1 MQKEKENK
9 MSFIKSIA
17 AVPGYSDFFLSSERD
32 YVLSK
37 IYELEDVRYE
47 LEKRLDS
54 INNELEQHERYQ
66 SELCDEIERRGWF

>member
-1 MQKEKENK
+1 

-17 AVPGYSDFFLSSERD
+17 AVPGYSDFFLSSESD
-32 YVLSK
+32 YVIRK

-54 INNELEQHERYQ
+54 INNEIEQHHQYHA
-66 SELCDEIERRGWF
+66 ELCDEIERRGWC

>member
-1 MQKEKENK
+1 MPTEKENK
-9 MSFIKSIA
+9 MSFVKSIA
-17 AVPGYSDFFLSSERD
+17 SVPGYSDFFLSSERD

-66 SELCDEIERRGWF
+66 SELIDEIERRGWF